1 MTYRNFWA
9 ICLFV
14 LLITG
19 LVTFGPRLLG
29 HEHQHRL
36 TMEPIRQDQ
45 TYHHF
50 ADDRGLLGIGNAG
63 DTLSNLA
70 FIAVGV
76 LGLSAMWRERRSS
89 TRFEAPEEMRAYWVL
104 FGALTLTGL
113 GSAYYHQAPND
124 ARLVWDRLPM
134 AIAFMSLLAAIIT
147 ERVNRTMGV
156 RLLIPL
162 LVLGVGSVVYW
173 AVFED
178 LWPYYIVQ
186 FGSMAMLLV
195 LGALFPSRYTKGG
208 VLFLILA
215 VYAVAKLLE
224 TYDREIYELG
234 HWVSGHSLKHV
245 AAACGGYLIMQSVM
259 RRSVR
264 PSGDHL
270 ASNYGRIEH
279 ARRDVA
285 PGFFRR
291 YWVGVV
297 LVAGGSGVLASLSD
311 VASAATPGEMAAH
324 LALPTLLLVG
334 LTVSFLVVERFFP
347 GRSLPN
353 SNGWYVRSIA
363 INLVQLGVTL
373 GIGRIW
379 LPTFGNTSL
388 VNLSQWNL
396 PILEGF
402 VAWFVGTFVFYWWHR
417 LRHAKGF
424 WEVFH
429 QIHHSASRI
438 EILTSF
444 YKHPIEIFVNAI
456 LSSIII
462 YQVLGSSL
470 TAAFWY
476 NFFAAVGEYFYHANI
491 RSPGWLRYFIQTPEL
506 HSIHHQ
512 FDVHSFNYGDIPI
525 WDRLF
530 GTYKDTH
537 EFAERCGFPDG
548 AEQRLTDMLLF
559 RDVYDE
565 TATQQGARPGHGANY
580 APRQP
585 VYR

>member
-1 MTYRNFWA
+1 MTYRNVWA

-14 LLITG
+14 LLIAV

-50 ADDRGLLGIGNAG
+50 ADDRVFLGVGNAG

-70 FIAVGV
+70 FVAVGV
-76 LGLSAMWRERRSS
+76 LGLLFMWRERRGS
-89 TRFEAPEEMRAYWVL
+89 TRFEAPEEMRAYWFL

-113 GSAYYHQAPND
+113 GSAYYHQAPDD

-147 ERVNRTMGV
+147 ERVSRTTGV
-156 RLLIPL
+156 RLLVPL
-162 LVLGVGSVVYW
+162 IALGVGSVVYW
-173 AVFED
+173 AMFED
-178 LWPYYIVQ
+178 LWPYYVVQ

-208 VLFLILA
+208 LLFLVIA
-215 VYAVAKLLE
+215 VYSVAKLLE
-224 TYDREIYELG
+224 TYDRHIYDLG

-245 AAACGGYLIMQSVM
+245 AAAYGGYLIMHSVM

-270 ASNYGRIEH
+270 TSNHGQTER
-279 ARRDVA
+279 ARRRDTVS
-285 PGFFRR
+285 GLLRR
-291 YWVGVV
+291 CWVGVV
-297 LVAGGSGVLASLSD
+297 LVTVGSGVLASLSG
-311 VASAATPGEMAAH
+311 VASAATPGEMAVH
-324 LALPTLLLVG
+324 MTLPTILLIG
-334 LTVSFLVVERFFP
+334 LTVSFLVAERVFP

-353 SNGWYVRSIA
+353 SKGWYVRSIG
-363 INLVQLGVTL
+363 INVIQLGITL

-379 LPTFGNTSL
+379 LPTFGDTALAN
-388 VNLSQWNL
+388 VSQWNL

-417 LRHAKGF
+417 LRHKKGF
-424 WEVFH
+424 WQVFH

-444 YKHPIEIFVNAI
+444 YKHPIEILVNSI

-462 YQVLGSSL
+462 YQILGCSL
-470 TAAFWY
+470 LAAFWY

-512 FDVHSFNYGDIPI
+512 YDVHSFNYSDIPI
-525 WDRLF
+525 WDRIF
-530 GTYKDTH
+530 GTYKDMR
-537 EFAERCGFPDG
+537 EFTKRCGFPDG
-548 AEQRLTDMLLF
+548 AEQRFTDMLLF

-565 TATQQGARPGHGANY
+565 SAT
-580 APRQP
+580 
-585 VYR
+585 